1 MSNYICGVFNNVMSY
16 CIVKLIKNLNGIEL
30 PVVLLDTNEEVW
42 EFDSHDEAISISEIL
57 TKNSDSGYR
66 YYVKKL

>member
-1 MSNYICGVFNNVMSY
+1 MAY
-16 CIVKLIKNLNGIEL
+16 CIVKLVKNMNGIKL

-42 EFDSHDEAISISEIL
+42 EFESHDDAIKMSEIL